1 MINIEQLVRR
11 ALEETGCSRPILSAP
26 FDLAMGTCEDL
37 MAQERIAG
45 FVADNRASPGAASP
59 AALGWWTDR
68 PLGQWRLRSDAGPVI
83 LFLGCETQVGGRML
97 LEAARAG
104 VRQIV
109 TVSAGKQRF
118 CRMTVLSALARRLS
132 STFIRSAVGNSFV
145 GRAVSN
151 GLAYSAQVSYENA
164 FAELLTAVGDHF
176 HVADGDVVPGRAML
190 ILGSLGPGGA
200 ERQAASTAIE
210 LAKHGRWQPMI
221 ACSNLDNDGDFHRA
235 SVEAAGVRVVTVP
248 VTHPRMSEPAIQEI
262 LVRARKYELLGFDNV
277 AHAILSYAC
286 FISEYRPALVQ
297 CWMDYCNVLAGIA
310 AEMVGTPSI
319 VLSGRSVAPDN
330 FAVFLPC
337 MRPGYRALLERRPD
351 LAFTNNSEAGAAD
364 YARWLDLP
372 KNRFNIV
379 RNGLSFPPPP
389 SSEEVAKIRQ
399 ALDIPADAPVLGT
412 IMRFSEEKQ
421 PFLWIDA
428 AVEVLHRAPTAYCVA
443 FGSGVQLEEAR
454 TTISRRG
461 LGKHIKLPGLI
472 KDPWNALALMDVFVL
487 TSRKEGLPNVLIEAQ
502 AMGVPVVSTG
512 QGGMVETY
520 LEGETGITALPPTA
534 RELALAI
541 AALLNDK
548 DRRDR
553 MARRAREHA
562 RRSFSNSAMRD
573 ATLAIFNRVSASSIS
588 ALNHTP
594 ALEERSP

>member
-11 ALEETGCSRPILSAP
+11 ASEETGCCRPILSAP
-26 FDLAMGTCEDL
+26 FDLTKGTCEDL
-37 MAQERIAG
+37 MAKERIAG
-45 FVADNRASPGAASP
+45 FVADSRASPGAASA

-68 PLGQWRLRSDAGPVI
+68 PLGQWRLRRDAGPVI
-83 LFLGCETQVGGRML
+83 LFLGSETQVGGRML

-109 TVSAGKQRF
+109 AMGANEQQFLKVS
-118 CRMTVLSALARRLS
+118 VISALATRVSSALIRKVAGNRIIGKVLS
-132 STFIRSAVGNSFV
+132 DLGTTH
-145 GRAVSN
+145 
-151 GLAYSAQVSYENA
+151 LSYEKA
-164 FAELLTAVGDHF
+164 FDDLFDAVGDVF
-176 HVADGDVVPGRAML
+176 STPRDDFVPDRALL

-210 LAKHGRWQPMI
+210 LARHGRWKPI
-221 ACSNLDNDGDFHRA
+221 VACSNLENGGDFHKA
-235 SVEAAGVRVVTVP
+235 SVEAANVPVVTVP
-248 VTHPRMSEPAIQEI
+248 ITHPRMSEPAIQEI
-262 LVRARKYELLGFDNV
+262 LASARKYELLGFHDV
-277 AHAILSYAC
+277 AHTILSYAC
-286 FISEYRPALVQ
+286 FIDEYRPALVQ

-310 AEMVGTPSI
+310 AAMAGTPSI

-330 FAVFLPC
+330 FAIFQPY
-337 MRPGYRALLERRPD
+337 MRPGYQALLARRPD

-372 KNRFNIV
+372 QNRFGIV

-389 SSEEVAKIRQ
+389 SSEEVAKLRQ

-428 AVEVLHRAPTAYCVA
+428 AVEVLDRVPTAYCVA

-454 TTISRRG
+454 TAISRRG
-461 LGKHIKLPGLI
+461 LGKRIKLPGLI
-472 KDPWNALALMDVFVL
+472 KEPWSALALMDVFVL

-512 QGGMVETY
+512 QGGMMETY
-520 LEGETGITALPPTA
+520 LEGQTGVTA
-534 RELALAI
+534 RPPNAGGLAAAI
-541 AALLNDK
+541 AALLNDTE
-548 DRRDR
+548 RRDR
-553 MARRAREHA
+553 MSKCAREFV
-562 RRSFSNSAMRD
+562 RGRFSNASMRD
-573 ATLAIFNRVSASSIS
+573 VTLAIFSRVSGSSIS
-588 ALNHTP
+588 ALDYGP
-594 ALEERSP
+594 VREERSA